1 MCSPL
6 LVLIHQAAD
15 DTGEL
20 HIIIDCA
27 YLRLCARVHNRKNW
41 LHVGSPQSGPKV
53 ASILSVVE
61 SCRRL
66 GVPIKKYLA
75 AILPGLNQRTLSQVA
90 NLTPARWAAS
100 RG

>member
-27 YLRLCARVHNRKNW
+27 YLRPKATGRMEFSARLLDN
-41 LHVGSPQSGPKV
+41 STS
-53 ASILSVVE
+53 A
-61 SCRRL
+61 
-66 GVPIKKYLA
+66 
-75 AILPGLNQRTLSQVA
+75 
-90 NLTPARWAAS
+90 
-100 RG
+100 

>member
-27 YLRLCARVHNRKNW
+27 YLRLCTRAHNRNY
-41 LHVGSPQSGPKV
+41 VRAMIMCSPQL
-53 ASILSVVE
+53 LS
-61 SCRRL
+61 
-66 GVPIKKYLA
+66 A
-75 AILPGLNQRTLSQVA
+75 A
-90 NLTPARWAAS
+90 
-100 RG
+100 